1 MREDPDVRGRHACT
15 QGMYSGEGGRL
26 KGGKVVVSVTG
37 YRIRNS
43 VRPDDTLSRPPTA
56 SPEASGS
63 TRVAHKGTIHGALI
77 VHSWGCRASATQM
90 AGRRSPQ
97 RTEWGT
103 AILTHRMTEWQ
114 RQATGLAAG
123 GAPTGMCGGGHGGPT
138 QANDYCIRLPL
149 TCVRKIVAPKVGHH
163 AFQQRIRHLVGER
176 CGWLRGERRSRG
188 DPMPGLDVSL
198 EPSKVQ
204 MFIDMNMV
212 RECGSYSGSYP
223 RQLRPR
229 RYSAASAQHA
239 GTPVEHGSLRPAP
252 ASPTVCTW

>member
-1 MREDPDVRGRHACT
+1 MGLPCFSDPD
-15 QGMYSGEGGRL
+15 
-26 KGGKVVVSVTG
+26 GGKAV
-37 YRIRNS
+37 
-43 VRPDDTLSRPPTA
+43 PPTYRVGYCHLNA
-56 SPEASGS
+56 SYDGMAEASDW
-63 TRVAHKGTIHGALI
+63 L
-77 VHSWGCRASATQM
+77 
-90 AGRRSPQ
+90 
-97 RTEWGT
+97 
-103 AILTHRMTEWQ
+103 
-114 RQATGLAAG
+114 
-123 GAPTGMCGGGHGGPT
+123 GGGGGSYRDVWWGSRRARPT

-252 ASPTVCTW
+252 ASPTVCNW